1 MFKTYLERNFHIISN
16 KIYYAKEIHKNVIRA
31 PLALPQVLI
40 GLSNFWKTLEMPL
53 INCEIILILPW
64 STNYVTL
71 EGDRDTTL
79 TIADKKLY
87 ILL

>member
-1 MFKTYLERNFHIISN
+1 MYPCGTLY
-16 KIYYAKEIHKNVIRA
+16 
-31 PLALPQVLI
+31 PPPPALPQVLI

-53 INCEIILILPW
+53 INCEIILVLPW

>member
-1 MFKTYLERNFHIISN
+1 MWSIVL
-16 KIYYAKEIHKNVIRA
+16 APPP

>member
-1 MFKTYLERNFHIISN
+1 MWYIVLPPPPPPPP
-16 KIYYAKEIHKNVIRA
+16 

-40 GLSNFWKTLEMPL
+40 GLSNFWKILEMPL